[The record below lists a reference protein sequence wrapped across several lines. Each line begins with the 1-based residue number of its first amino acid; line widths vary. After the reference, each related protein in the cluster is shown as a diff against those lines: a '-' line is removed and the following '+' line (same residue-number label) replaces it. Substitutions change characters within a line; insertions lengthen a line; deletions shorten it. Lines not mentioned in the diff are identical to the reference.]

1 MYVIIVLC
9 CVCVVTV
16 VILFLSCL
24 HIPHLVTLMIIVHTF
39 ERNFQSIEYRII
51 GTRI

>member
-1 MYVIIVLC
+1 MHVIIVL

-24 HIPHLVTLMIIVHTF
+24 HIPHLVTLTIIVHTS